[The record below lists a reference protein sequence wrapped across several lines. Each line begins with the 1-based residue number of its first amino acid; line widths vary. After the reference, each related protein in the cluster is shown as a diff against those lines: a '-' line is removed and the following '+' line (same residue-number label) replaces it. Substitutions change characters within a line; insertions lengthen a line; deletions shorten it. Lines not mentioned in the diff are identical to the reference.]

1 MTRLIPRLLAD
12 GHLGDGHLGDGHLG
26 DGHWSVTSQKKFYNI
41 GARFKLTTAQLG
53 YGGNSRINNSNN
65 NNNNDD
71 EDDDDKREKNVSLT
85 AVSQQKNIGVNSIKK
100 YYVCNWGCGID

>member
-1 MTRLIPRLLAD
+1 MAD

-53 YGGNSRINNSNN
+53 DGRNIRINSNSNN
-65 NNNNDD
+65 NNNK

-100 YYVCNWGCGID
+100 YYVCNCGCDID